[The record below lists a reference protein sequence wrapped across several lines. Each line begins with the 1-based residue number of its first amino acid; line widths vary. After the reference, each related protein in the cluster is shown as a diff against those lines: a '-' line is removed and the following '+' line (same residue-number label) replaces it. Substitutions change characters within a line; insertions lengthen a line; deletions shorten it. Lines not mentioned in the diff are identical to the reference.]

1 MPEKRDYYEI
11 LGLKKGASAED
22 VKAAYKRLAKEYH
35 PDLNKEAGAEEKFKE
50 LLEAYQSLSDPQKK
64 QQYDQFGHAAEG
76 FQGFQGFRGAGARD
90 FDFDFG
96 DIFQGFGGFGG
107 FGDLFGE
114 AFGAGGRK
122 GRRGPS
128 RGSDLR
134 VDISV
139 SFREAAF
146 GAEKTI
152 NVERTET
159 CGECGG
165 KGGSGEESCGGC
177 RGSGVTSQTSRTP
190 FGIFSTQSTCRK
202 CGGSGKTIKNPCGEC
217 GGKGTVRA
225 SRAIKVKIPGGID
238 NGNHLRLSGEGNA
251 GARGGTA
258 GDLFVV
264 VFIEPD
270 EVFKRDGTDV
280 FTESPLSFSGAAL
293 GTTLD
298 VPTLK
303 GTAAITIPQGTQ
315 TGTIFR
321 LRGEG
326 IKELNGGGRGDEY
339 VKVIVQ
345 TPKKMTAKQRQ
356 LFEELS
362 GEEKPGK
369 GKKGFFGRMKK
380 RKQESSL

>member
-1 MPEKRDYYEI
+1 VPEKRDYYEI
-11 LGLKKGASAED
+11 LGLKKGAGAGE

-35 PDLNKEAGAEEKFKE
+35 PDLNREAGAEEKFKE
-50 LLEAYQSLSDPQKK
+50 LLEAYQVLSDPQKK

-114 AFGAGGRK
+114 AFGTGGRR
-122 GRRGPS
+122 GGRGPS

-134 VDISV
+134 VDMSISL
-139 SFREAAF
+139 REAAF
-146 GAEKTI
+146 GTEKTI
-152 NVERTET
+152 TVERTET

-165 KGGSGEESCGGC
+165 KGGSGEENCGSC

-217 GGKGTVRA
+217 GGKGIAMA
-225 SRAIKVKIPGGID
+225 SRAIKVKIPPGID
-238 NGNHLRLSGEGNA
+238 NGNHLRLSGGGNA
-251 GARGGTA
+251 GARGGPA
-258 GDLFVV
+258 GDLFAV

-270 EVFKRDGTDV
+270 DVFKRDGTDI
-280 FTESPLSFSGAAL
+280 FTEAPLSFSGAAL
-293 GTTLD
+293 GTKLD

-303 GTAAITIPQGTQ
+303 GTAAIAIPQGTQ
-315 TGTIFR
+315 AGTIFR

-326 IKELNGGGRGDEY
+326 IKELNGAGHGDEY

-362 GEEKPGK
+362 SEEKSEK
-369 GKKGFFGRMKK
+369 EKKGFFGRMKK
-380 RKQESSL
+380 TRE